1 MRTKPRLL
9 IALTASVALLFT
21 AACTRNI
28 AGVSELSIA
37 DAARAHGEDAL
48 FVDANTPDYRADN
61 GKVPGAVLL
70 GNYRSYDAEAALG
83 PDRERPLVFYCSS
96 RL

>member
-1 MRTKPRLL
+1 MKTKTRLL
-9 IALTASVALLFT
+9 AVLTASVALLFT

-28 AGVSELSIA
+28 AGVTDLSIA
-37 DAARAHGEDAL
+37 EAARAHGENAL
-48 FVDANTPDYRADN
+48 FVDANTPDYREDN

-70 GNYRSYDAEAALG
+70 GNYRKYDAAEALG
-83 PDRERPLVFYCSS
+83 EDKERPLVFYCSS